1 MALFD
6 HREERLDTF
15 ILQLRRRFSLEPVS
29 SLDGVPWQALE
40 RLRSQMI
47 GDCCHCEQQAAGKAP
62 LVDSQPRFGRYF
74 HSFALSFGV
83 RENTEAR
90 GLPYSLL

>member
-47 GDCCHCEQQAAGKAP
+47 GDCCHCEQQAAGQSSA
-62 LVDSQPRFGRYF
+62 S
-74 HSFALSFGV
+74 
-83 RENTEAR
+83 
-90 GLPYSLL
+90 